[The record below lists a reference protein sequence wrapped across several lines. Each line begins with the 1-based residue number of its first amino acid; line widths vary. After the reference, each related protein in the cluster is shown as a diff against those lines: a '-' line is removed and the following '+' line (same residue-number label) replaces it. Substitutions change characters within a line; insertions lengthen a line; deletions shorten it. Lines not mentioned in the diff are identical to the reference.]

1 MSSPTV
7 HTDEQVLSEIKIFP
21 GPLGRSKMLNAM
33 RSKNNWALSDARL
46 KRLLAQANESDSAT
60 PIHQDYSEPVDIVS
74 LFTAYGNAV
83 SVPWTRDSPTVP
95 NATYEPDEG
104 CDPPAPILP
113 ANPLA
118 AQIRFHKES
127 TRFFILY
134 GRGEYDYAVTP
145 NSSIGIILSIFQ
157 KRVLGFLEG
166 KRRPLSVDQQR
177 ALNENGGVQ
186 TMFEY
191 YEAAGKMAGIL
202 ASDVGRQFEAE
213 YGLNPLRWR
222 TNEQNDPA
230 WRKAYEGAKEAIHKK
245 NTMPILKALS
255 ESQVVPRGM
264 FPAVDKRG
272 NPIYDPKINGRFA
285 LIITKVSKATGIE
298 CGDLPRN

>member
-7 HTDEQVLSEIKIFP
+7 PTDEQVLSEIKTFTS
-21 GPLGRSKMLNAM
+21 PLGRSKMLNAM

-46 KRLLAQANESDSAT
+46 KRLLTQANESGSAT

-74 LFTAYGNAV
+74 LLTIYGNAI
-83 SVPWTRDSPTVP
+83 SVPWTRDPPTVP

-104 CDPPAPILP
+104 CNLPPPVLP

-118 AQIRFHKES
+118 AQLRFHKES

-145 NSSIGIILSIFQ
+145 NSNVGIILSTFQ
-157 KRVLGFLEG
+157 GRILGFLEG

-186 TMFEY
+186 AMFEY
-191 YEAAGKMAGIL
+191 YEAAGKMSGIPAG
-202 ASDVGRQFEAE
+202 DVGRQFEAE
-213 YGLNPLRWR
+213 YGFNPLRWR

-245 NTMPILKALS
+245 NTIPIFKALCQ
-255 ESQVVPRGM
+255 SQVVPRGI
-264 FPAVDKRG
+264 FPVDKRG

-285 LIITKVSKATGIE
+285 LIITKVSKVTGIE